1 MVKRKRRKSS
11 SNPGGFLFGFGASVG
26 FLFGFGIFLGL
37 ILVGLIL
44 VNLGVFQGPN
54 EVQVFPLEDKCALV
68 MGNLIHQ
75 VRDVGECHVKC
86 VNECKIRE
94 LNFDHVEFVAHD
106 VSCNDCD
113 CYCS

>member
-1 MVKRKRRKSS
+1 MKRKRRKNSLKS
-11 SNPGGFLFGFGASVG
+11 VRLLFGV
-26 FLFGFGIFLGL
+26 GIFLVLVLIGL
-37 ILVGLIL
+37 ILS
-44 VNLGVFQGPN
+44 NFGVFDSPN
-54 EVQVFPLEDKCALV
+54 EVQVFSLEDKCALV

-75 VRDVGECHVKC
+75 VRDTGECHVKC

-113 CYCS
+113 CYCN